1 MPSDEAFA
9 SLILQVG
16 GAGML
21 RTESLR
27 GFTAEALGTI
37 LGNGK

>member
-21 RTESLR
+21 RTEGLR
-27 GFTAEALGTI
+27 GFAAEEIGTI